1 MPSLN
6 PQQLQAARLIYGL
19 AVGRGLSPEQAREV
33 VAASYA
39 ESGLNPNATNKSSGA
54 AGLFQLLSPG
64 YRQSA
69 QSLGGLYNPRANA
82 LAILPSYASFFASHP
97 NAAPGEAGAAVE
109 RSGQGAG
116 FYASPLSLL
125 AGLGGGAGARQAP
138 MPPEPATMPQ
148 APQMPNP
155 GLALGLIKSLQATE
169 NGAPLQLGF
178 LNGLQAE
185 QSATAAP
192 TRNAGQ
198 RTHSSKT
205 PIDYTRIVGY
215 PYQGT
220 HAKQFNAQGGSDNW
234 QSENAVDLAAPVGTP
249 VYAAFSGTIG
259 DNIGSQGQGGRFAG
273 MRVQVNGGSN
283 AAWYGH
289 LSKIVVKAGQ
299 AVKAG
304 QLLGYSGEANGVA
317 HLHFAVQSG
326 NPLSYVR

>member
-1 MPSLN
+1 MATLN
-6 PQQLQAARLIYGL
+6 PQQIQTARLIYGL

-39 ESGLNPNATNKSSGA
+39 ESGLNPGATNKSSGA

-64 YRQSA
+64 YRQTA
-69 QSLGGLYNPRANA
+69 QSLGGLYNPKANT
-82 LAILPSYASFFASHP
+82 LAILPSYAAFFASHP

-125 AGLGGGAGARQAP
+125 GGLGGGGGGGAATVPPPRTSAP
-138 MPPEPATMPQ
+138 QM
-148 APQMPNP
+148 PQMPNP
-155 GLALGLIKSLQATE
+155 ALALGLIKSLQATQ
-169 NGAPLQLGF
+169 NGEPLNLNF
-178 LNGLQAE
+178 LSSAAAE
-185 QSATAAP
+185 AAP
-192 TRNAGQ
+192 AAPRSNPGQ
-198 RTHSSKT
+198 RAHSSKT
-205 PIDYTRIVGY
+205 PIDFTRIVGY

-220 HAKQFNAQGGSDNW
+220 HGKQFNAQGGSDNW